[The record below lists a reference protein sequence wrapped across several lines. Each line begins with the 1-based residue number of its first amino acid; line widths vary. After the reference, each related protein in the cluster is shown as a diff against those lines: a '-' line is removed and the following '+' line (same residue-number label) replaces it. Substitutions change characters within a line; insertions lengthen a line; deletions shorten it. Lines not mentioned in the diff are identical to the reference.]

1 MKVGDLVNGKRRWFL
16 VEAGRRNGIVIAPKN
31 GSGSSN
37 RILVVWPSGL
47 KGWYPKKCL
56 ENLSE
61 SRRLNKGR

>member
-37 RILVVWPSGL
+37 RILVVAVRAERMVS
-47 KGWYPKKCL
+47 
-56 ENLSE
+56 
-61 SRRLNKGR
+61 